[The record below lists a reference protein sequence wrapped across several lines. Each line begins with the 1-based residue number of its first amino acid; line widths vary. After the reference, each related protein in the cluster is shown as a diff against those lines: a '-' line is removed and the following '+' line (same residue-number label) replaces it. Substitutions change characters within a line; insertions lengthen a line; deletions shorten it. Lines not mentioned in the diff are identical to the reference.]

1 MEAKNANTIVLNME
15 SEGIEIS
22 PMLYG
27 LFFEDINFA
36 GDGGIYGELIKNR
49 SFEYFDING
58 VLDKRLMGWEKVTSG
73 ESKLEIEVLSEKPL
87 NENNLNY
94 LHINAEKIDGTVGL
108 KNLGFNDIGFS
119 INKGEKYDFSMFAR
133 NLDAEKAIKVVAAIQ
148 NPKTGEIYGETSLE
162 ISGDEWKKYEGVISA
177 NETFPNA
184 VFILIFKEVLN
195 MDIDMVSLFPQNTF
209 NNRKNGLRADLVQ
222 MLKDIKPSFLRFP
235 GGCIVEGRSF
245 PNMYRW
251 KETIGDVSER
261 KINWNRWQLPEYQ
274 LPNQNSEEYFQSYGL
289 GYYEYFLLS
298 EDLGAEPVPIMNV
311 GMTCQ
316 WHEGLLVEL
325 DQLDEYIQ
333 DILDLIEYANGDES
347 TTWGRKRIEA
357 GHPAPFNLKYIGIGN
372 EQWEK
377 QYFERYEIFH
387 KAIKSKYPEIQLITS
402 AGWTAEGDEFDKAYE
417 WMKTTEQKA
426 ELVDEHFYKAPKWFI
441 ENINRYDNYD
451 RNLPKVFAGEYAA
464 HTSNEI
470 PERRNNWEAA
480 LSEAA
485 FLTGIEKNSDH
496 VWMASYAPLFGKT
509 GYCQWQPNLIWFNNS
524 EVYGTPSYYVQQIFS
539 VNVGNKIIPTEVKK
553 NNLLDKPS
561 NNKVNDCSEE
571 IEEDFYVVSNFD
583 SESKEIII
591 KVVNLSEDSKKST
604 IKIEGINKASLTGTA
619 TILKSENLTDENT
632 YVNPRMVYPV
642 EKVMEEVSTEFD
654 YEFSKY
660 SVTVLRLSM

>member
-1 MEAKNANTIVLNME
+1 MEAKNTNTIVLKME

-22 PMLYG
+22 PILYG

-58 VLDKRLMGWEKVTSG
+58 VLDKRLMGWEKVLSG
-73 ESKLEIEVLSEKPL
+73 ESKLEIEVLSDKPL

-94 LHINAEKIDGTVGL
+94 LHINAEKIDGITGL

-119 INKGEKYDFSMFAR
+119 IKKGEKYDFSMFAR
-133 NLDAEKAIKVVAAIQ
+133 NLNVEKSIKVVAAIQ
-148 NPKTGEIYGETSLE
+148 NPETGEIYGETSLE
-162 ISGDEWKKYEGVISA
+162 ISGEAWKKYEGIISV
-177 NETFPNA
+177 NETFTNA
-184 VFILIFKEVLN
+184 VFILIFKEAIN

-261 KINWNRWQLPEYQ
+261 KINWNRWQLTEYQ

-289 GYYEYFLLS
+289 GYYEYFLLC
-298 EDLGAEPVPIMNV
+298 EDIGAEPVPIMNV

-333 DILDLIEYANGDES
+333 DILDLIEYANGDE
-347 TTWGRKRIEA
+347 TTNWGRKRIEA
-357 GHPAPFNLKYIGIGN
+357 GHPASFNLKYIGIGN

-387 KAIKSKYPEIQLITS
+387 KTIKSKYPEIKLITS

-441 ENINRYDNYD
+441 ENVNRYDNYD

-524 EVYGTPSYYVQQIFS
+524 EVYGTPSYYVQKLFS
-539 VNVGNKIIPTEVKK
+539 NNVGNKIIPTEVKK

-561 NNKVNDCSEE
+561 NNKVNDCSEK

-591 KVVNLSEDSKKST
+591 KVVNLSEASKKST
-604 IKIEGINKASLTGTA
+604 IKIEGINKVSSSGTV
-619 TILKSENLTDENT
+619 TILKSESLMDENT
-632 YVNPRMVYPV
+632 YEDSRKVYPI
-642 EKVMEEVSTEFD
+642 EKVMEDVSTEFS

-660 SVTVLRLSM
+660 SVTILRLSM